1 MISAD
6 SKPVK
11 LSIRIPLQNI
21 LTITC
26 IWILLVI
33 ISYFSLDFVIF
44 PQSVTGE
51 TVTQEEL
58 GGAKT
63 HTATSGR
70 WWTVYICDL
79 MQICWLDKN
88 MRKKLLYTVYW
99 YKNGLKIY
107 HHGTNMEVKVLSN
120 WYMHISK

>member
-1 MISAD
+1 MGYRSKPIWMISAD

-70 WWTVYICDL
+70 W
-79 MQICWLDKN
+79 
-88 MRKKLLYTVYW
+88 
-99 YKNGLKIY
+99 
-107 HHGTNMEVKVLSN
+107 
-120 WYMHISK
+120 